1 MRRRQFLQ
9 GFVLSPLAAAA
20 MPGTTS
26 LAQEFPTR
34 PLRIIVPYVA
44 GSPSD
49 TMGRFMAEETS
60 KRIGQPAIVENRP
73 GAASLIGTRVVFD
86 APADGHTVLVQTVAI
101 VLNPLNDR
109 NVGYKIDDFAPLA
122 PLGQIS
128 TIITVPKSFPANNL
142 EEFVAHVRANPG
154 KFTVGTL
161 GGGTPLNLLTDRFL
175 TVSGLNMVVVQYK
188 GAADG
193 LRGLMTGE
201 IDMHMLG
208 VQLAYPQIQAGAL
221 KAIAIL
227 SEERHRL
234 LPQVATFK
242 EAGIPEMNATPWV
255 AAFARSATPPAI
267 LNKLQRAM
275 TEAVASDAYR
285 QRLEKTGGDVWSPP
299 DLALAIKRDTALW
312 EEDIKR
318 IGARAK

>member
-1 MRRRQFLQ
+1 M
-9 GFVLSPLAAAA
+9 AA
-20 MPGTTS
+20 P
-26 LAQEFPTR
+26 
-34 PLRIIVPYVA
+34 
-44 GSPSD
+44 
-49 TMGRFMAEETS
+49 
-60 KRIGQPAIVENRP
+60 
-73 GAASLIGTRVVFD
+73 
-86 APADGHTVLVQTVAI
+86 
-101 VLNPLNDR
+101 
-109 NVGYKIDDFAPLA
+109 
-122 PLGQIS
+122 
-128 TIITVPKSFPANNL
+128 
-142 EEFVAHVRANPG
+142 
-154 KFTVGTL
+154 
-161 GGGTPLNLLTDRFL
+161 PLNLLTDRFI

-255 AAFARSATPPAI
+255 ATFARSATPPAI
-267 LNKLQRAM
+267 LNKLQRAHDR
-275 TEAVASDAYR
+275 SR
-285 QRLEKTGGDVWSPP
+285 RLRCLSAAAGKTGGDVWSPP
-299 DLALAIKRDTALW
+299 DLAIAIKRDTALW

>member
-1 MRRRQFLQ
+1 MQRRQFLQ

-20 MPGTTS
+20 MPRTTS

-49 TMGRFMAEETS
+49 TMGRFTAEETS

-109 NVGYKIDDFAPLA
+109 NVGYKIGDFTPLA

-128 TIITVPKSFPANNL
+128 TIITVPKAFPADNL

-175 TVSGLNMVVVQYK
+175 TVMGLNMVVVQYK

-208 VQLAYPQIQAGAL
+208 VALAYPQIQSGAL

-267 LNKLQRAM
+267 LDKLRRAM
-275 TEAVASDAYR
+275 NEAVASDAYR

-318 IGARAK
+318 IGAPAK